1 MVGAEVVVQVK
12 KECKVFEK
20 ILVRAGRTFSVFG
33 CEVSLQTPSLSPPAG
48 PSTTA
53 EQNVPSHT
61 QTLCAH
67 TYTHFAKGAVN
78 RLRCETGSG
87 EFSHCVKLVSLV
99 CDWQI
104 I

>member
-20 ILVRAGRTFSVFG
+20 ILARAGRTFSVFG

-67 TYTHFAKGAVN
+67 TCTHTLPKG
-78 RLRCETGSG
+78 LLTG
-87 EFSHCVKLVSLV
+87 CVARQGVGNLVTV
-99 CDWQI
+99 
-104 I
+104 